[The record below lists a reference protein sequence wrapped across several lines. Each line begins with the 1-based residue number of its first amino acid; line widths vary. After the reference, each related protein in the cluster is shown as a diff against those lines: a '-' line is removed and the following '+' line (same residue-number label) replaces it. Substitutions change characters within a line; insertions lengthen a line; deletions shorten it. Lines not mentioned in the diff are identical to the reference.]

1 MTNQLA
7 KLNKLALTLDVN
19 QFYVVTFR
27 NDQITLQG
35 IMTTDTIKSLHNAG
49 YLLTTNVEGWLE
61 YVSVDLRI
69 VLT

>member
-1 MTNQLA
+1 MTIQLA
-7 KLNKLALTLDVN
+7 KLNKLALTLDIN

-27 NDQITLQG
+27 NDQVTLQG
-35 IMTTDTIKSLHNAG
+35 IIKTETIKSLYDAG

>member
-19 QFYVVTFR
+19 QFYVVSFR

-35 IMTTDTIKSLHNAG
+35 VIKTETIKSLYDAG
-49 YLLTTNVEGWLE
+49 YVLSSHVEGWLE

>member
-1 MTNQLA
+1 MTIQLA
-7 KLNKLALTLDVN
+7 KLNKLALTLDIN

-35 IMTTDTIKSLHNAG
+35 IIKKETIKSLHDAG
-49 YLLTTNVEGWLE
+49 YVLTTNVEGWLE
-61 YVSVDLRI
+61 YNTDELRI